1 MNLILEV
8 GILYAFSLG
17 NTPFNKKDFQTPY
30 LLIEKYITD
39 DIYFKSYNTS
49 RTQAVKLNTMNP
61 KTALWDIAI
70 GYKYEYENNIFKIE
84 IGHQSEHEV
93 GSADKLTESF
103 DYIKASYR
111 VEY

>member
-1 MNLILEV
+1 MILEI
-8 GILYAFSLG
+8 GIIYSFGLS
-17 NTPFNKKDFQTPY
+17 NTPFNKNDFQKPY
-30 LLIEKYITD
+30 LLIEKYIAD
-39 DIYFKSYNTS
+39 NFYFKSYNTS

-70 GYKYEYENNIFKIE
+70 GYKYEYENNIFRVE
-84 IGHQSEHEV
+84 LGHQSEHEI
-93 GSADKLTESF
+93 GAADKLTESF